1 LTLKRFE
8 ALFSSHAG
16 IEALARHSNM
26 QSFSQS
32 TVSEHQQLFYNVLH
46 PEVQCLSA
54 GGPQLVDM
62 MDTQEMMYD
71 PESGCMMVQVDSYML
86 LDGGATTMR
95 MRHMKWLYRPVKA
108 EDLTGCE
115 VRLFHMLMLLNTC
128 MCKLVTALTSPSKML
143 CEHLIILNRKRVLKS
158 VSPRSISNHCICR

>member
-1 LTLKRFE
+1 
-8 ALFSSHAG
+8 
-16 IEALARHSNM
+16 
-26 QSFSQS
+26 
-32 TVSEHQQLFYNVLH
+32 
-46 PEVQCLSA
+46 
-54 GGPQLVDM
+54 
-62 MDTQEMMYD
+62 
-71 PESGCMMVQVDSYML
+71 
-86 LDGGATTMR
+86 